1 MGWITKPSALS
12 AEGNLSDYTHI
23 TSFYDQM
30 SDGEHDISVS
40 GVECQEIKILNDFNN
55 SNNKMFKFIS
65 LNIPDIFTILNLNEI
80 IESYGYKAIDYKN
93 YLVLIQSNN
102 SFCYNLIKSVQ
113 IDSKNWKWILIS
125 NEGSFW
131 NVY

>member
-1 MGWITKPSALS
+1 
-12 AEGNLSDYTHI
+12 
-23 TSFYDQM
+23 M

-113 IDSKNWKWILIS
+113 IDSKN
-125 NEGSFW
+125 
-131 NVY
+131 